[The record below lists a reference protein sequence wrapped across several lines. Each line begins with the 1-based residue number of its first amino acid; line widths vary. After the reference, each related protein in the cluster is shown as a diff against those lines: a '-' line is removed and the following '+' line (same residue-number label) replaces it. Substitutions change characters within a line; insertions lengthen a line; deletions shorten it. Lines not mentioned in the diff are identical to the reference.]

1 MEYEVSGDESTLDPE
16 PDKSELPDEKVIS
29 PDINETK
36 EIIEL
41 KITPPTIKSIVQN
54 IEPQNQQ
61 NTPAQTK
68 CKIRLQLT
76 STLGRNKLSE

>member
-16 PDKSELPDEKVIS
+16 PDKSELPDEEVIS

-41 KITPPTIKSIVQN
+41 KIAPPTIKSIV
-54 IEPQNQQ
+54 
-61 NTPAQTK
+61 
-68 CKIRLQLT
+68 
-76 STLGRNKLSE
+76 